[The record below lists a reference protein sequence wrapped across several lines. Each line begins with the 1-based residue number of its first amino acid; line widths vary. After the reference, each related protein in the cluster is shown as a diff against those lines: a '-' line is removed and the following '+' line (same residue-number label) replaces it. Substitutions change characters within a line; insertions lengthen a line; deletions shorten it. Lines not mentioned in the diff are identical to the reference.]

1 MRSRIYILKKNLY
14 FYIYREDGYQS
25 ILRTLIRLIIKG
37 DGLMKMFRVIMAAS
51 LLSISVSSQ
60 ASDRVGLSP
69 DVEGALEQYGL
80 LRSQTL
86 VQVTRDHCVTEADEK
101 INSPRYQQGFQAA
114 QNIIFQTN
122 VHFKE
127 LYNRCRDENQKAY
140 LEASIVSPAS
150 AAYITLPHEPS
161 EYGSDQNPTSV
172 EREGK
177 FSRSREE
184 LNIIALYAN
193 YVSSEFASIKSLE
206 LTGTSEIDPR
216 IINLKNNIKDETYV
230 WVMTLSFVD
239 STVKGLQNLYENAL
253 ENSHAYNHLNKNK
266 EHMDSKNAELLAEN
280 LKKKELAIKENLDA
294 IDNIVTL
301 FPEIFKAPM
310 GIHKGWCDSFWRGI
324 SAYTKADRSS
334 LLKEKFLPLLR
345 ESSIDAATTQCMQG
359 IWTKTRLMEKT
370 VPTQYWRYFR
380 DILAIAFSKTK
391 KFESMLPTFSNYRD
405 SDAPLTFKQENTEIK
420 N

>member
-1 MRSRIYILKKNLY
+1 MS
-14 FYIYREDGYQS
+14 
-25 ILRTLIRLIIKG
+25 
-37 DGLMKMFRVIMAAS
+37 RVIMAAS
-51 LLSISVSSQ
+51 LLSISASSW
-60 ASDRVGLSP
+60 ASDRAGFSP

-114 QNIIFQTN
+114 QNIILQTN
-122 VHFKE
+122 AHFKE
-127 LYNRCRDENQKAY
+127 LYNRCRDENQKASF
-140 LEASIVSPAS
+140 LETSIVSPA
-150 AAYITLPHEPS
+150 AARITLPHEPS
-161 EYGSDQNPTSV
+161 EYGSDQNPTTV

-253 ENSHAYNHLNKNK
+253 ENSHAYNHLDKNK

-280 LKKKELAIKENLDA
+280 LKKKEQAIKENLDA

-324 SAYTKADRSS
+324 SAYTKVDRS
-334 LLKEKFLPLLR
+334 LLLQEKFLPLL
-345 ESSIDAATTQCMQG
+345 EEGSIDAATTRCMQG
-359 IWTKTRLMEKT
+359 IWTKTKLMEKK

-391 KFESMLPTFSNYRD
+391 KFESMLPSFNSYRD
-405 SDAPLTFKQENTEIK
+405 SDAPLTFKQETSEIK